1 MDNKESFG
9 AEIGKQIPIK
19 EIYNDLAHPTLST
32 VGQTLQ
38 GATRIAL
45 TPISALIWGYD
56 KISAYLDI
64 AIPEYFAKR
73 KVQKEKVQTPD
84 PSIAVP
90 TIVALQYTAHKPEL
104 RVMFTNLLGASM
116 NKDTCNDGHPAFVE
130 IIKQLTP
137 DECKILRYLAT
148 DSRMPMIKIREQVVG
163 SEGQLDT
170 TPYFS
175 DIVFTCE
182 CSFPSKFPEY
192 LNNLSR
198 LGLIDVFYDTY
209 LTDDTYYAQLR
220 SNPHF
225 PVFSDNEFIKYEEK
239 KSMYELSQ
247 FGKEFCKICIQD

>member
-104 RVMFTNLLGASM
+104 REMFTNLLGASM
-116 NKDTCNDGHPAFVE
+116 NKDTCNDLSIFFCPVLSPGGVLYCLWKME
-130 IIKQLTP
+130 NWN
-137 DECKILRYLAT
+137 LR
-148 DSRMPMIKIREQVVG
+148 REH
-163 SEGQLDT
+163 
-170 TPYFS
+170 
-175 DIVFTCE
+175 
-182 CSFPSKFPEY
+182 
-192 LNNLSR
+192 N
-198 LGLIDVFYDTY
+198 
-209 LTDDTYYAQLR
+209 A
-220 SNPHF
+220 
-225 PVFSDNEFIKYEEK
+225 
-239 KSMYELSQ
+239 
-247 FGKEFCKICIQD
+247 